1 MLEFVESGTTVLL
14 SELTRLVRTSSSE
27 PSMAFRIS
35 TAPGMP
41 ARKTQTLKYVS
52 KHVVPSSISL
62 YKLWGILI
70 GYLLSNPDLHPIS
83 TSRKELFGL
92 HDMVIERGP
101 RKATIVLSIEALKMH

>member
-1 MLEFVESGTTVLL
+1 MSLQWRSEFPLLLECLQENPNPKIC
-14 SELTRLVRTSSSE
+14 E
-27 PSMAFRIS
+27 
-35 TAPGMP
+35 
-41 ARKTQTLKYVS
+41 Q
-52 KHVVPSSISL
+52 HVVPSSISL